1 VGLVVGD
8 VVGHG
13 LRAAATMG
21 QLRNAFRAYGLE
33 EVSPA
38 EVMARVNRLVISGG
52 EEAMATVLY
61 LVLDRETGDV
71 TFASAG
77 HPPPL
82 VLSSDGARFLEGGRA
97 VPVGAAEP
105 GVFREGSA
113 VLPPGAS
120 LLLYTDGLVERRDAP
135 LEQRLGEL
143 ADAAGRGEGGLEA
156 LCDSV
161 LERVLAHHEPTDDVA
176 VLAVRPQPVST
187 GSMKLA
193 LPAEPESLS
202 VLRRRLGR
210 FLHAVEASDEVAYE
224 VTLTVCEAAGNA
236 IEHAYGPVD
245 ATFDVEVSFEN
256 GTLLAVVRDRGSW
269 RERRGA
275 HRGRG
280 LKIIEGLMD
289 DVEVTT
295 EPDGTV
301 ITMRRRL
308 AA

>member
-1 VGLVVGD
+1 
-8 VVGHG
+8 
-13 LRAAATMG
+13 
-21 QLRNAFRAYGLE
+21 
-33 EVSPA
+33 
-38 EVMARVNRLVISGG
+38 
-52 EEAMATVLY
+52 
-61 LVLDRETGDV
+61 
-71 TFASAG
+71 
-77 HPPPL
+77 
-82 VLSSDGARFLEGGRA
+82 
-97 VPVGAAEP
+97 
-105 GVFREGSA
+105 
-113 VLPPGAS
+113 
-120 LLLYTDGLVERRDAP
+120 
-135 LEQRLGEL
+135 
-143 ADAAGRGEGGLEA
+143 

-176 VLAVRPQPVST
+176 LLAVRPQPVST